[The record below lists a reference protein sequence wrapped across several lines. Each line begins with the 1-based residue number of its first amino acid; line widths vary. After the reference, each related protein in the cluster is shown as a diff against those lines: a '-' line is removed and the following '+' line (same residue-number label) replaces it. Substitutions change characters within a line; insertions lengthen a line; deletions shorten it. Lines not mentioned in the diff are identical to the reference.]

1 MRRGGGGDTGR
12 AERTVSR
19 SSRIQAGPWR
29 GVWIQQQQ
37 HQASGGWRGEPAT
50 RSESAASILL
60 SLLQNAQLQLR
71 PKPRQTLDHA
81 LHRPHEAHSHGVHQ
95 HVAEE
100 AAADAAVR
108 GRQRGEG
115 RFHPSGPTHPSTAAL
130 LLRPLT
136 PASLRCSYTTCWW
149 TRASWTTRTSST
161 RLTTATTSGS
171 SA

>member
-1 MRRGGGGDTGR
+1 MERGLDPAAAAPGLRRVERRPGDTLR
-12 AERTVSR
+12 KV
-19 SSRIQAGPWR
+19 
-29 GVWIQQQQ
+29 
-37 HQASGGWRGEPAT
+37 
-50 RSESAASILL
+50 LL
-60 SLLQNAQLQLR
+60 PSCFPLFQNTQLQLR

-81 LHRPHEAHSHGVHQ
+81 LHRSHEAHSHGVHQ
-95 HVAEE
+95 HAAEE

-130 LLRPLT
+130 VLRLLT
-136 PASLRCSYTTCWW
+136 PASLLCSYTTCWW
-149 TRASWTTRTSST
+149 TRANWTTHTSST